1 MTLPRE
7 TRAHGFTLVEL
18 LIVLAILALG
28 VGLAMPLLA
37 TREPAMALGGATQ
50 QVRAA
55 LTAAH
60 WSAIAED
67 REVVFAGDYD
77 GYRIDGAHRPIDGG
91 NLRVEVRGGA
101 RISFFPS
108 GGSSGGRIVLHDGAR
123 QREIDVEAVTGRAI
137 LQP

>member
-7 TRAHGFTLVEL
+7 PRAHGFTLVEL

-55 LTAAH
+55 RQVIEGLGLEVATPAEARALLQLKGAANV
-60 WSAIAED
+60 A
-67 REVVFAGDYD
+67 F
-77 GYRIDGAHRPIDGG
+77 
-91 NLRVEVRGGA
+91 
-101 RISFFPS
+101 
-108 GGSSGGRIVLHDGAR
+108 
-123 QREIDVEAVTGRAI
+123 
-137 LQP
+137 